1 MWEVGE
7 GLKDSEDTSILNK
20 KENLHVHMLFFVN
33 VANLFLIFKNSKDF
47 DHLLVYITKIIKVK
61 DARDLM
67 DLHVALMIY

>member
-67 DLHVALMIY
+67 DLHAALMIY

>member
-1 MWEVGE
+1 M
-7 GLKDSEDTSILNK
+7 KDSEDTSILNK

-61 DARDLM
+61 VKDARDLM